1 MIALSTIGVIQMQT
15 QTTDQVQQKEKMFH
29 LGEYVVS
36 ESQLREIQMRGMTL
50 PFAPVAID

>member
-1 MIALSTIGVIQMQT
+1 MQT
-15 QTTDQVQQKEKMFH
+15 QTTAQVQQKEKMFH

-50 PFAPVAID
+50 PFAPVPID